1 MRSSLGKECSEQQKE
16 KQKKCF
22 VSFSALI
29 CDQPN
34 IPLRSISGEG
44 SLHLV
49 GLKNSTVLELVFSA
63 STANLA
69 GPEQPMESFGELGD
83 HLAWRASSLTGTIIR
98 ARPSSTLNL
107 YSVR

>member
-1 MRSSLGKECSEQQKE
+1 MRSSLGKKECSEQQKE

-22 VSFSALI
+22 VSLSALI
-29 CDQPN
+29 CYQFYK
-34 IPLRSISGEG
+34 PLRSTSGGG

-69 GPEQPMESFGELGD
+69 GVMSPK
-83 HLAWRASSLTGTIIR
+83 SS
-98 ARPSSTLNL
+98 AEKFD
-107 YSVR
+107 